1 MSMTHQERLVART
14 AIQCIMRWQGD
25 EGIAADSNT
34 LEGEYTAAGVWPFFD
49 FVQGPITPRAQA
61 SNWTSSA
68 LTGHDGKAYHME
80 VPPNTK
86 RNQVKYI
93 EVVAGSSSDT
103 RRLRVYVEL
112 PNTTNDNRYQGTI
125 TPFEVGD
132 AVFLSGIDGNLG
144 TGRDMTLETG
154 RLWSSRY
161 DTRRHEDDDHETTQL
176 GRDCNGWWVISAVAL
191 NADDSA
197 IPTDQ
202 IRYEFNVRNLSV
214 QAGYAPSAG
223 AFCCGG
229 RIGGPQVGI

>member
-1 MSMTHQERLVART
+1 M
-14 AIQCIMRWQGD
+14 
-25 EGIAADSNT
+25 
-34 LEGEYTAAGVWPFFD
+34 
-49 FVQGPITPRAQA
+49 
-61 SNWTSSA
+61 
-68 LTGHDGKAYHME
+68 
-80 VPPNTK
+80 
-86 RNQVKYI
+86 
-93 EVVAGSSSDT
+93 
-103 RRLRVYVEL
+103 YVEL

-229 RIGGPQVGI
+229 RIGGPQVGYEGVLFQRNDDDNPAIDTGDILDGFAGVSYGLTNSIGWPMGGYAHFPTFYGGLHPAEHRIGTFFQQV